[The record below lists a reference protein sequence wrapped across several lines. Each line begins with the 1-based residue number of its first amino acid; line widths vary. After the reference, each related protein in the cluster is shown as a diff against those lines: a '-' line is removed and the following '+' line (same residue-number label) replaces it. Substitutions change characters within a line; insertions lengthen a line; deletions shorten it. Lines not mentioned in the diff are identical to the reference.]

1 MENDNMKMEVTE
13 MDVENAM
20 KNTFFKMMRIEQP
33 GRHRWLGTAADLV
46 ELVHLMW
53 LNGLTIDEQ
62 GNLLCF
68 THTVNR
74 LCQRLSVKPPTN
86 ATAVMNNIKRRKNLD
101 RLLVVRCRRM
111 MEQGE
116 RRPLGRLIRATPGN
130 PEKSLPLPTLQKE
143 GRIS

>member
-1 MENDNMKMEVTE
+1 MEYNNMKMEVTE

-20 KNTFFKMMRIEQP
+20 KNTFVKMMRIEQP
-33 GRHRWLGTAADLV
+33 GLVRWLGTAADLI
-46 ELVHLMW
+46 ELIHLMW

-68 THTVNR
+68 TQAVNR
-74 LCQRLSVKPPTN
+74 LCYRLSIKVPNNP
-86 ATAVMNNIKRRKNLD
+86 TAVMNNIKRRKNLD

-116 RRPLGRLIRATPGN
+116 RRPLGRLIRATSLSPGN
-130 PEKSLPLPTLQKE
+130 SLTLPTLQME
-143 GRIS
+143 GK